1 MKKKNSILDLQ
12 SDLIVN
18 ATNTAWF
25 TDRDGVRYQAA
36 GGERNRWLAMQPHLK
51 KEGNNRRL
59 LHLSIANRT
68 KQPLFLQQVALL
80 DVVGE
85 DNGRLDLGGAPD
97 GWTVACAPMLT
108 QRNIF
113 DLCIERHD
121 HNKFDFAAADYIV
134 IGNRKTQRQITLG
147 YLTFA
152 RQHGV
157 FRLQFDPNSYNL
169 EYFRALCEFDG
180 YRLDPGET
188 LKTETLYIN
197 LGDTPLAALEDYTA
211 RVMAKSTR
219 KPPMKSI
226 TGWGSWDYYLAKI
239 GENDVLENARW
250 MAAHRHELPVDF
262 IQIDHGYQRCEGDWL
277 ITNER
282 FPHGLKWISDEIRKL
297 GFKPGIWLC
306 PFLVDQESQ
315 VYKDHPDWVIR
326 NKHGVPINIAGYT
339 KGAVY
344 ALDCSIAAARKWVY
358 ELGRTI
364 SRDYKFQ
371 YVKLDGANAQPMAR
385 TGVLSNPKLTK
396 SQALRM
402 GLMELR
408 KGLGDKVVLLSAFLP
423 GPSVGIVDAMRIG
436 GDVGA
441 RWDAAHLDKH
451 HGERDNYPGPGF
463 IARGLDSAMNFFYLH
478 RRWWINDPDYF
489 VVRPKGDRSELTLE
503 EARSWATLVGLSNG
517 LIMLSDRMSQLPRER
532 IDLLTKTLPPYPAGA
547 QTIDYFEVERPRFLH
562 LPVKNETDSWHVLS
576 VINAT
581 LPKRTRDYA
590 LSLEKIGLTPGKEY
604 LVFDFWNH
612 SFLGAIKGEL
622 KISGL
627 PPHHCRVL
635 AIREAKPVPQLL
647 ATDMHLTMGGVE
659 IESVRFDSKTGLM
672 RITPA
677 PIHKKGRL
685 FIHLPKGWSIAS
697 SSAKVENGIAAVPVT
712 LAGKSTPLELN
723 FVRKS

>member
-1 MKKKNSILDLQ
+1 MIDLQ

-18 ATNTAWF
+18 ATSTAWF

-36 GGERNRWLAMQPHLK
+36 GGRRNRWLAMQPHLK
-51 KEGNNRRL
+51 KEKNNRWL

-80 DVVGE
+80 DVAGE
-85 DNGRLDLGGAPD
+85 DNGRLGLGGSPND
-97 GWTVACAPMLT
+97 WTVACSHMFT
-108 QRNIF
+108 QQNIF
-113 DLCIERHD
+113 DLCMERHER
-121 HNKFDFAAADYIV
+121 HKFDFSTADYIV
-134 IGNRKTQRQITLG
+134 IGNRKTRRHITLG

-157 FRLQFDPNSYNL
+157 FRLQFDPDSYNL

-188 LKTETLYIN
+188 LQTETLYIN
-197 LGDTPLAALEDYTA
+197 LGDAPLTALEDYTA
-211 RVMAKSTR
+211 RVMAKSAR

-226 TGWGSWDYYLAKI
+226 TGWGSWDYYLANI
-239 GENDVLENARW
+239 SENDVLENARW
-250 MAAHRHELPVDF
+250 MAAHRPELPVDF
-262 IQIDHGYQRCEGDWL
+262 IQIDHGFQRCEGDWL

-282 FPHGLKWISDEIRKL
+282 FPHGLKWLSDEIRKL

-306 PFLVDQESQ
+306 PFLVDQDSQ

-326 NKHGVPINIAGYT
+326 NKHGVPINISGYT

-358 ELGRTI
+358 ELGRAI

-371 YVKLDGANAQPMAR
+371 YVKLDGANGQPMAR
-385 TGVLSNPKLTK
+385 TGVLSNPKFTK
-396 SQALRM
+396 SQALRL
-402 GLMELR
+402 GLMALR

-436 GDVGA
+436 GDIGA
-441 RWDAAHLDKH
+441 RWDASLLDKH

-463 IARGLDSAMNFFYLH
+463 LARGIDSAMNLFYLH

-503 EARSWATLVGLSNG
+503 EARSWATVVGLSNG
-517 LIMLSDRMSQLPRER
+517 LVMLSDRMSILPQER

-547 QTIDYFEVERPRFLH
+547 RTIDYLEVERPRFLH

-581 LPKRTRDYA
+581 LPKRARDYT
-590 LSLEKIGLTPGKEY
+590 LPLEKLGLTPGKEY
-604 LVFDFWNH
+604 LIFDFWNQ
-612 SFLGAIKGEL
+612 SFLGAIRGEL
-622 KISGL
+622 KICGL

-635 AIREAKPVPQLL
+635 AMREAKPIPQLL

-659 IESVRFDSKTGLM
+659 IKSVRFDSKTGVM

-685 FIHLPKGWSIAS
+685 FIHLPAGWSINA

-712 LAGKSTPLELN
+712 LEAKSAPIELN
-723 FVRKS
+723 FIRKS